1 MINMAALFGILM
13 LCVAGVSAEEAPRL
27 DGEAL
32 YLKECGIC
40 HLPGEMATNIL
51 SRRLGK
57 ERGVLA
63 NRDDLTPGFVMSV
76 ARSGQLMMPRF
87 SRVEV
92 SDRELEAIAN
102 YLLDPERRGGKND

>member
-1 MINMAALFGILM
+1 MRRVTHFIGVFLLCSFAA
-13 LCVAGVSAEEAPRL
+13 SADEGRRL
-27 DGEAL
+27 DGETL

-63 NRDDLTPGFVMSV
+63 MRADLTPEFVMSV

-92 SDRELEAIAN
+92 SDAELRAIAG
-102 YLLDPERRGGKND
+102 YLAEHTRQGGQ

>member
-1 MINMAALFGILM
+1 MNKAAIFFFLSI
-13 LCVAGVSAEEAPRL
+13 LCVVGASADERPHL
-27 DGEAL
+27 DGKAL

-51 SRRLGK
+51 TRRLGK

-63 NRDDLTPGFVMSV
+63 DRDDLTPAFIMRV

-92 SDRELEAIAN
+92 SDPELDAIAG
-102 YLLDPERRGGKND
+102 YLTDPERAGGKK

>member
-1 MINMAALFGILM
+1 MMKITTAVFGVLL
-13 LCVAGVSAEEAPRL
+13 LCVAGLSAEESPRL
-27 DGEAL
+27 NGEAL

-63 NRDDLTPGFVMSV
+63 MRGDLSPEFVMSV
-76 ARSGQLMMPRF
+76 ARNGQLMMPRF

-92 SDRELEAIAN
+92 SDPELRAIAQ
-102 YLLDPERRGGKND
+102 YLTNPKTVGNQ

>member
-1 MINMAALFGILM
+1 MKRVISLIGILM
-13 LCVAGVSAEEAPRL
+13 ACTAAAAAGEGGQV
-27 DGEAL
+27 DGKAL

-57 ERGVLA
+57 ERAVLA
-63 NRDDLTPGFVMSV
+63 DRSDLTADFIIGV
-76 ARSGQLMMPRF
+76 ARHGQLMMPRF

-92 SDRELEAIAN
+92 SDPELDAIAG
-102 YLLDPERRGGKND
+102 YLTDPARTGGQK